1 MTPRDPALEL
11 LRHCVATVAY
21 RGGKALRG
29 APAGFAEFR
38 VAPASRTP
46 LEILAHI
53 GDLFDWAVHLAD
65 GEHVWQESTPISW
78 EREVERFFLRL
89 EAFDARLASAK
100 AVGFPAGRLFQGPI
114 ADALSHI
121 GQIGYL
127 RRLAGAPV
135 RGENYFRAEIR
146 VGRVGDEQAD
156 PVREFD

>member
-11 LRHCVATVAY
+11 LRHTVATVAY

-29 APAGFAEFR
+29 APAGFAEHR
-38 VAPASRTP
+38 VAPGSRTP
-46 LEILAHI
+46 LEILAHV
-53 GDLFDWAVHLAD
+53 GDLFDWALHLAD

-78 EREVERFFLRL
+78 EREVERFFLRV
-89 EAFDARLASAK
+89 EAFDARLDSSRAL
-100 AVGFPAGRLFQGPI
+100 GFPPGRLFQGPI
-114 ADALSHI
+114 ADALTHI

-146 VGRVGDEQAD
+146 VGRVGREQAE
-156 PVREFD
+156 PVREFE